1 MASSGGGS
9 GGQPPL
15 FKGMIFAS
23 TKTLRKEATLAFL
36 RENCGIKHSPK
47 SGGSSKTYHCSGY
60 EGPGQGCTAMIRAQK
75 QKSGEWKVTLA
86 NLSHVNCDGGNKA
99 NSTLGIE
106 NIVASTVSSNRRIST
121 PALKKTIE
129 MQTGRK
135 ASSRTVNRARGVM
148 LNSSEQHTKNA
159 YSILPAYLKELQ
171 DNSPGTVAT
180 AEVS

>member
-1 MASSGGGS
+1 M
-9 GGQPPL
+9 
-15 FKGMIFAS
+15 
-23 TKTLRKEATLAFL
+23 
-36 RENCGIKHSPK
+36 
-47 SGGSSKTYHCSGY
+47 
-60 EGPGQGCTAMIRAQK
+60 
-75 QKSGEWKVTLA
+75 A
-86 NLSHVNCDGGNKA
+86 NLSHVNCDGVNKA

-106 NIVASTVSSNRRIST
+106 NIVASAVSSNRRIST

-135 ASSRTVNRARGVM
+135 GSSRTVNRARRVM
-148 LNSSEQHTKNA
+148 LSRSEQDTKDA

>member
-1 MASSGGGS
+1 
-9 GGQPPL
+9 
-15 FKGMIFAS
+15 MIFAS

-36 RENCGIKHSPK
+36 HENCGIKHSRK

-86 NLSHVNCDGGNKA
+86 NFSHVNCDGGNKA

-121 PALKKTIE
+121 PALKTIE

-148 LNSSEQHTKNA
+148 LNSSEQDTKDA

-171 DNSPGTVAT
+171 DNSCLLYTSPSPRDRG
-180 AEVS
+180 

>member
-1 MASSGGGS
+1 M
-9 GGQPPL
+9 
-15 FKGMIFAS
+15 
-23 TKTLRKEATLAFL
+23 
-36 RENCGIKHSPK
+36 
-47 SGGSSKTYHCSGY
+47 
-60 EGPGQGCTAMIRAQK
+60 
-75 QKSGEWKVTLA
+75 A
-86 NLSHVNCDGGNKA
+86 NLNHVNCDGGNTA

-121 PALKKTIE
+121 PDLKKTIE

-135 ASSRTVNRARGVM
+135 ASSSTVKNARGVM
-148 LNSSEQHTKNA
+148 LNSSEQHTKDA